1 MKFRTLTYAV
11 IGTLLFFAFRPTAV
25 DAVQTQTTTVPAS
38 RGKTEQTGTFQ
49 AGPGIAIATT
59 ESGKVQGYVQD
70 GIYNYRDIPYA
81 EATERFKPAKRY
93 SPGKALKCP

>member
-70 GIYNYRDIPYA
+70 GFTTI
-81 EATERFKPAKRY
+81 ATFLMQKRQNVLNRQ
-93 SPGKALKCP
+93 KR

>member
-49 AGPGIAIATT
+49 AGPGIAISTRLCARWYLQLSRHSLCRSDRT
-59 ESGKVQGYVQD
+59 
-70 GIYNYRDIPYA
+70 
-81 EATERFKPAKRY
+81 F
-93 SPGKALKCP
+93 

>member
-38 RGKTEQTGTFQ
+38 RGKLNK
-49 AGPGIAIATT
+49 PVH
-59 ESGKVQGYVQD
+59 S
-70 GIYNYRDIPYA
+70 
-81 EATERFKPAKRY
+81 KPA
-93 SPGKALKCP
+93 PALL